1 MATHGG
7 RWIMEMLPN
16 DIRQHRFRK
25 GMRGYDTD
33 EVDQFLEH
41 LATNLESLLVSH
53 QRSEEK
59 VKALEK
65 EMSKFKD
72 QEDALKKAVFTVEQA
87 MSQARETSLKE
98 VDSLRRT
105 AKQRAKLVV
114 QDAELERRRLEQD
127 LKFLKES
134 RQNYIEQLKAFCK
147 AQLKTLENLERPD
160 RAQEAAHR
168 AMMPARSVPADVAP
182 STPEP
187 APEPAP
193 DNARPWKPERVKR
206 SRNNTPKTELPAD
219 EEPAVAYPPP
229 LVPDSAGDDS

>member
-1 MATHGG
+1 
-7 RWIMEMLPN
+7 MELLPN

-41 LATNLESLLVSH
+41 LATTLESLLVNH
-53 QRSEEK
+53 QRSEEE
-59 VKALEK
+59 VKALNK

-105 AKQRAKLVV
+105 AEQRAKLVV

-160 RAQEAAHR
+160 LAQEAAHR
-168 AMMPARSVPADVAP
+168 ATIPTRSVPADAAP

-187 APEPAP
+187 ARE
-193 DNARPWKPERVKR
+193 NVRPWKPERVKR
-206 SRNNTPKTELPAD
+206 TRNDTPKTELPAG
-219 EEPAVAYPPP
+219 EEPAVVYPPP
-229 LVPDSAGDDS
+229 LVPDSSGDDS